1 MQVIFLPNWLMVPL
15 FFILWPLFH
24 VSASL
29 LCLQLPDRFFGGAS
43 GLFRSRP
50 WEGNGGIYNEIFGIR
65 RWKHLLPDGAAAFKG
80 GYRKKRMMDFSRA
93 NLEKYLVE
101 SRRAELGHWLSMTP
115 FWVFGLMAP
124 FAVVPCML
132 VYAVAS
138 NLPCIMAQR
147 FNRPRI
153 ERIICLGWVRR
164 STRSE
169 ARE

>member
-1 MQVIFLPNWLMVPL
+1 MFKSRAWGKNGEFYQT
-15 FFILWPLFH
+15 
-24 VSASL
+24 A
-29 LCLQLPDRFFGGAS
+29 
-43 GLFRSRP
+43 FR
-50 WEGNGGIYNEIFGIR
+50 IR

-80 GYRKKRMMDFSRA
+80 GYRKKRMTDFSRA

-101 SRRAELGHWLSMTP
+101 SRRAELGHWLSMAP

-132 VYAVAS
+132 AYALAA

-153 ERIICLGWVRR
+153 QRIISLVPAGR
-164 STRSE
+164 SMRSE
-169 ARE
+169 ARG